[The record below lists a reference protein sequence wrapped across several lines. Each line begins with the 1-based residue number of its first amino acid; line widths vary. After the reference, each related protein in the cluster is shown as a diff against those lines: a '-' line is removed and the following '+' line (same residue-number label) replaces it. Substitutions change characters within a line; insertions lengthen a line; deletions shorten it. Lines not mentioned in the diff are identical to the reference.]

1 MSSQSDTIVVL
12 KYRPPREM
20 SHEEHSRAD
29 NVEKQNEYVSDDSGF
44 LEGSRSDSAGKETMK
59 TLEINESGSVEV
71 GKEISNES
79 NEDEEKELAREDV
92 CRDFLNNMCSRG
104 SRCKFYH
111 PPSIVR
117 QRASQKTPEGIE
129 YRFCIDYQNRGCHR
143 DNCRYIHAHREDV
156 DRYKMTGEV
165 TLNLAREIAAVYNCD
180 TINGIPF
187 CKEYQTGSC
196 SRGGQRC
203 RYWHINVEEERER
216 RRRVPRVPPSI
227 VPPVARGPGL
237 GLSYCTYL
245 SRRSHPYGA
254 ADTFGTYNKR
264 IRYDL
269 DEDYVRDL
277 ERRNAELSKEVE
289 GLKRELSR
297 ERERYG
303 DLYTLFRQRTTIAT
317 AQHDSTNTVPAAAAY
332 YQAASTGWT
341 ETQWTH

>member
-1 MSSQSDTIVVL
+1 MF
-12 KYRPPREM
+12 
-20 SHEEHSRAD
+20 HEERSRIND
-29 NVEKQNEYVSDDSGF
+29 LKKEKYDDDDS
-44 LEGSRSDSAGKETMK
+44 LKMNRSSTDNMEETPKKLGINKNGGTEVKE
-59 TLEINESGSVEV
+59 ESVER
-71 GKEISNES
+71 

-92 CRDFLNNMCSRG
+92 CRDFLNNMCNRG

-117 QRASQKTPEGIE
+117 QRASQQTPEGIE

-216 RRRVPRVPPSI
+216 RRRVPRGMPASILPSL
-227 VPPVARGPGL
+227 ARGSGL
-237 GLSYCTYL
+237 GLPYSAC
-245 SRRSHPYGA
+245 SNRRSHPYTA
-254 ADTFGTYNKR
+254 ADIYGAYSKR
-264 IRYDL
+264 LRYDL
-269 DEDYVRDL
+269 DDDYVRDL
-277 ERRNAELSKEVE
+277 ERRNAELNKEVE
-289 GLKRELSR
+289 GLKRELAR

-303 DLYTLFRQRTTIAT
+303 DLYALFRQRATIT
-317 AQHDSTNTVPAAAAY
+317 AAQQDRANTIPAAAAY
-332 YQAASTGWT
+332 YQAASSTGWT
-341 ETQWTH
+341 DTQWTH